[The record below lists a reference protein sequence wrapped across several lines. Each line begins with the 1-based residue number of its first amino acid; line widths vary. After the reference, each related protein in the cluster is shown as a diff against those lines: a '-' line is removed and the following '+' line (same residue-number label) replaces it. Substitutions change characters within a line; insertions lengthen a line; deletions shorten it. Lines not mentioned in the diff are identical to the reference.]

1 MKPSQSIDRLLD
13 KLALA
18 DATALARAGNYMD
31 AESHLMGI
39 MRGEKTHPQVLD
51 LLARIKAQQ
60 GRLREAE
67 DYWRQALKHD
77 PMNEACITGLRHIAG
92 MQQPGWNASWKKLF
106 WGALLATVF
115 LLGTW
120 SVWFSLNGLQARIDS
135 KTISETMAVINAQ
148 KQTLAQLADLSQK
161 QVDMAEKVEAIL
173 AQPAIAAPVPQ
184 EEPGQTKLPS
194 IVKLNLSGVVLKSEN
209 GKTIISFDKG
219 LFKRGTKLKTNACTI
234 LTALGKQLEPYKNQ
248 ITLQVT
254 GYTDDLP
261 MPPGEK
267 YPDNTS
273 LGLSRA
279 LMVVE
284 HLRATTGLSNVPFT
298 IRGTDRS
305 PCPNDSYSS
314 RLRNRTVSIC
324 IVSLQ

>member
-1 MKPSQSIDRLLD
+1 MKPSQSIDSLLD
-13 KLALA
+13 KFALA
-18 DATALARAGNYMD
+18 NATALARAGNYMD
-31 AESHLMGI
+31 AESHLIGI

-51 LLARIKAQQ
+51 LLARINAQQ

-77 PMNEACITGLRHIAG
+77 PMNEACITGLRHIANR
-92 MQQPGWNASWKKLF
+92 QQPGWNASWKKLF
-106 WGALLATVF
+106 WGVLLATVF
-115 LLGTW
+115 FIGTW
-120 SVWFSLNGLQARIDS
+120 SVWFSL
-135 KTISETMAVINAQ
+135 SETMAVINAQ

-161 QVDMAEKVEAIL
+161 QVDLAEKVEDIL
-173 AQPAIAAPVPQ
+173 SQPAIAAPVPQ

-194 IVKLNLSGVVLKSEN
+194 KVNLNLSGVVLKSEN
-209 GKTIISFDKG
+209 GKTIIRFDKG
-219 LFKRGTKLKTNACTI
+219 LFKRGTKLKTNACTM

-261 MPPGEK
+261 MPPEEK

>member
-1 MKPSQSIDRLLD
+1 
-13 KLALA
+13 
-18 DATALARAGNYMD
+18 MD

-39 MRGEKTHPQVLD
+39 IRGEKTHPQVLD
-51 LLARIKAQQ
+51 LLARIRAQQ

-77 PMNEACITGLRHIAG
+77 PMNEVCIAGLRHIAG
-92 MQQPGWNASWKKLF
+92 MQQPGWNVPWKFFLGRAF
-106 WGALLATVF
+106 LAAAF
-115 LLGTW
+115 LLGTL
-120 SVWFSLNGLQARIDS
+120 SVWFSLNRLQTRIDS
-135 KTISETMAVINAQ
+135 GTMAVINAQ
-148 KQTLAQLADLSQK
+148 KQTLAQLSDLNQK
-161 QVDMAEKVEAIL
+161 QMGLAEKVEAIL
-173 AQPAIAAPVPQ
+173 AQPAITAPVSQ
-184 EEPGQTKLPS
+184 EEPNQTKLLP
-194 IVKLNLSGVVLKSEN
+194 IVKIDLPGVVSRSEN
-209 GKTIISFDKG
+209 GRTIISFDEG
-219 LFKRGTKLKTNACTI
+219 LFKKGSKLKTGACTI

-261 MPPGEK
+261 MPPEEK
-267 YPDNTS
+267 YLDNTS

-298 IRGTDRS
+298 ISGTDRA
-305 PCPNDSYSS
+305 PCPNDSYSD

-324 IVSLQ
+324 IAPLQ

>member
-1 MKPSQSIDRLLD
+1 MKPSQPIDSLLD
-13 KLALA
+13 KFALA
-18 DATALARAGNYMD
+18 NATALARAGNYMD
-31 AESHLMGI
+31 AESHLMEI

-77 PMNEACITGLRHIAG
+77 PMNEACIAGLRHIAS

-106 WGALLATVF
+106 WGAFFAVAF
-115 LLGTW
+115 LLGTL
-120 SVWFSLNGLQARIDS
+120 SVWFSLNRLQTRIDS
-135 KTISETMAVINAQ
+135 GTMAVIDAQ
-148 KQTLAQLADLSQK
+148 KQTLAQLSDLNQK
-161 QVDMAEKVEAIL
+161 QVGLTEKVEAIL
-173 AQPAIAAPVPQ
+173 AQPAITAPVSQ
-184 EEPGQTKLPS
+184 IDLP
-194 IVKLNLSGVVLKSEN
+194 GVVSRSEN
-209 GKTIISFDKG
+209 DRTIISFDEG
-219 LFKRGTKLKTNACTI
+219 LFKKGSKLKTGACTI

-267 YPDNTS
+267 YLDNTS

-279 LMVVE
+279 QVVVE
-284 HLRATTGLSNVPFT
+284 HLRTTTGLSSVPFT
-298 IRGTDRS
+298 VSGTDS
-305 PCPNDSYSS
+305 APYPNDSPTN

-324 IVSLQ
+324 IVPL

>member
-1 MKPSQSIDRLLD
+1 
-13 KLALA
+13 
-18 DATALARAGNYMD
+18 
-31 AESHLMGI
+31 
-39 MRGEKTHPQVLD
+39 
-51 LLARIKAQQ
+51 
-60 GRLREAE
+60 
-67 DYWRQALKHD
+67 
-77 PMNEACITGLRHIAG
+77 
-92 MQQPGWNASWKKLF
+92 
-106 WGALLATVF
+106 
-115 LLGTW
+115 
-120 SVWFSLNGLQARIDS
+120 
-135 KTISETMAVINAQ
+135 MAVINAQ

-161 QVDMAEKVEAIL
+161 QVDLAEKVEAIL

-184 EEPGQTKLPS
+184 EEPGQTKLPL

-219 LFKRGTKLKTNACTI
+219 LFKRGTKLKTNACTM

-305 PCPNDSYSS
+305 PCPNDSYSI
-314 RLRNRTVSIC
+314 RLRNRTVNIC
-324 IVSLQ
+324 IVPL